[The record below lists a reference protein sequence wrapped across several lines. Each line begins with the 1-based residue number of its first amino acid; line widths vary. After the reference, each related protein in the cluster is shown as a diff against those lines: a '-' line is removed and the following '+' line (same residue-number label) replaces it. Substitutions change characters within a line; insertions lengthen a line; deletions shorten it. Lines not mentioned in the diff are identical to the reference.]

1 MIFNFLLN
9 IVSKHYIIDENIYLL
24 EILKNCFFKWSFF
37 KKVESFSNNLIN
49 KSREKILLDNVDNI
63 LNEYNLSN
71 KEGIQMMCLAE
82 SLLRIPD
89 IFTINSFIKDKIFFQ
104 EWEYYYSSDYLKIIV
119 YNLAID
125 LVSNLFYN
133 NNNDIINDKKFFLYI
148 FRKVIS
154 LFANHLMKNIGKKF
168 VYSNNSKKAVQKA
181 LLDKKIFSFDM
192 LGEAAITFYDANK
205 FFNQYIKLISNIKKN
220 FMGCSRNK
228 IPTVSIKL
236 SALHPKYSFY
246 NRKDV
251 FKKLSLI
258 LKILIIKVKKANSLL
273 TIDAEECDRME
284 LNLELFNTL
293 FYSEYC
299 LYWNNFGLVIQAYSK
314 RALPALY
321 WLRTIAFMRQTK
333 IPVRLV
339 KGAYWDYEIK
349 FIQSL
354 NMNLYPVYIK
364 KFCTDLS
371 YLLCTCFLLS
381 NKCNNIILP
390 QFATHNIQTISFIVV
405 LSKGRHLEFQKLY
418 GMGDNIYETLK
429 NMHKIT
435 CREYAP
441 IGTYKDLLP
450 YLVRRLLENGANSS
464 FVNKLVNKNCNIIK
478 LTNNP
483 LLKKEVKYNKL
494 LPSSID
500 LFGGVRL
507 PHLFYNLNISFH
519 YYNFYKKICIYD
531 KKVWIAYSFNNSIK
545 NNIKIYSPINKKIF
559 LGIVKQDIKINFSIK
574 ILKKSF
580 IFWKLISINKKIFII
595 KNFIILLKKNF
606 IEMIILCCKEAGK
619 TILDSI
625 SDIKE
630 AIDFCKYYSNQ
641 ALYIYNKYNLPN
653 YTGENNIYYLE
664 GKGVFAT
671 ISPWNFP
678 VAIFCGQTISALI
691 SGNVVLA
698 KPAESTSIIAYK
710 IFQLLYKSGL
720 PISVCQIIFGSGSKI
735 GNRISFHKDIYGVI
749 FTGSNNVANTINRNL
764 LMRNNRPIHKL
775 IAETGGINAM
785 IADSSTLIEQLISD
799 VLESSFK
806 SCGQRCSAL
815 RMLYLHEEI
824 YEESL
829 KLIFGA
835 IRTFSLG
842 NVLNISND
850 IGPVISNKNKVKLVS
865 YLKSLNKDDV
875 FSVNNYKY
883 DNDNNYIFPHVVK
896 VNGISDLKS
905 EQFGPILHIAMF
917 NNFQLKDIINDINNS
932 EFGLTLGI
940 HSRNESFYKYVANK
954 LNIGNVYINRNTI
967 GAIVGM
973 QPFGGCNFSGT
984 GPKAGGPNYL
994 VSLIN
999 EKTVTI
1005 NTTAQGGNVEL
1016 LNE

>member
-24 EILKNCFFKWSFF
+24 EIFKNCYFKWNFFKR
-37 KKVESFSNNLIN
+37 VESFSNNLIN
-49 KSREKILLDNVDNI
+49 KSRKNILLDNVDNI

-89 IFTINSFIKDKIFFQ
+89 IFTINSFIKDKISFQ
-104 EWEYYYSSDYLKIIV
+104 EWEYYYSSNYWKIVV

-133 NNNDIINDKKFFLYI
+133 NNKVIDRKFFLYL

-154 LFANHLMKNIGKKF
+154 IFANYLMKNIGKKF
-168 VYSNNSKKAVQKA
+168 VYSKNAERAIQKA

-192 LGEAAITFYDANK
+192 LGEAAITYYDANK
-205 FFNQYIKLISNIKKN
+205 FFNQYVKLINSIKKN
-220 FMGCSRNK
+220 FMGSHRDR

-251 FKKLSLI
+251 IEKLSLI

-293 FYSEYC
+293 FYSGYC

-321 WLRTIAFMRQTK
+321 WINTIAFMRQTK

-339 KGAYWDYEIK
+339 KGAYWDYEVK
-349 FIQSL
+349 FIQFL
-354 NMNLYPVYIK
+354 NLNLYPVYIK

-371 YLLCTCFLLS
+371 YLLCACYLLS
-381 NKCNNIILP
+381 NKCNNLIFP
-390 QFATHNIQTISFIVV
+390 QFATHNIQTISFIIV
-405 LSKGRHLEFQKLY
+405 LSRGRHLEFQKLY
-418 GMGDNIYETLK
+418 GMGDDIYQTL
-429 NMHKIT
+429 NGISNIT

-441 IGTYKDLLP
+441 IGTYKELLP

-464 FVNKLVNKNCNIIK
+464 FVNKLVNKNCEISK
-478 LTNNP
+478 LTSNP
-483 LLKKEVKYNKL
+483 LLMKDKKYNKF

-500 LFGGVRL
+500 LFGGKRI
-507 PHLFYNLNISFH
+507 PYLFYNLNISFH
-519 YYNFYKKICIYD
+519 HYNFYKKICFFD
-531 KKVWIAYSFNNSIK
+531 RKFWIAYSFNNSK
-545 NNIKIYSPINKKIF
+545 KKDVKSFSPVDKSLF
-559 LGIVKQDIKINFSIK
+559 LGIVKQDTKINHSIR

-580 IFWKLISINKKIFII
+580 IFWKSISIIKKVSII
-595 KNFIILLKKNF
+595 RNFILLLKKNF
-606 IEMIILCCKEAGK
+606 IEIIVLCCKEAGK

-641 ALYIYNKYNLPN
+641 ALFINKKYHLPN
-653 YTGENNIYYLE
+653 FTGENNIYYME
-664 GKGVFAT
+664 GKGIIST

-710 IFQLLYKSGL
+710 IFQLLYKSGI
-720 PISVCQIIFGSGSKI
+720 PISVCQIVFGSGSKI
-735 GNRISFHKDIYGVI
+735 GNRISFHKDIYGII
-749 FTGSNNVANTINRNL
+749 FTGSNKVANNINKNL
-764 LMRNNRPIHKL
+764 LMRDDRPIHKL
-775 IAETGGINAM
+775 IAETGGINVM
-785 IADSSTLIEQLISD
+785 IADSSTLVEQLVSD

-815 RMLYLHEEI
+815 RLLYLHENI
-824 YEESL
+824 YEETL
-829 KLIFGA
+829 RLIFGA

-842 NVLNISND
+842 NTLNMAND
-850 IGPVISNKNKVKLVS
+850 IGPVITYKNKIQLEY
-865 YLKSLNKDDV
+865 YLNSINSKEI
-875 FSVNNYKY
+875 FSTKEYKKG
-883 DNDNNYIFPHVVK
+883 NFIIPHVVR
-896 VNGISDLKS
+896 VNGILDLKH

-917 NNFQLKDIINDINNS
+917 DNSKIKDIIYDINNS
-932 EFGLTLGI
+932 EFGLTFGI
-940 HSRNESFYKYVANK
+940 HSRNESFYKYITNK